1 MPIKIIGLM
10 LTWNNLE
17 FFRHSVH
24 QALSFC
30 DELIVVEGCHSQ
42 QYPKRSMD
50 GTCEYIESIRDLP
63 KLRVMDFA
71 LKGRYD
77 IVQRKI
83 RSEFP
88 KTSEFY
94 EKGNWVFHWDDD
106 CFFME
111 EELPKL
117 RTAMEM
123 TECDSGSY
131 VVRNFIYNFRFNT
144 MGSESF
150 DSYRIIDNMYLLGIN
165 SPHYKNGKRF
175 PFHHI
180 DGITLF
186 HYNYV
191 KKPERFKARMVMSIE
206 KGTTVSVGNY
216 ERWMSVK
223 WEKDEDIFKSRTII
237 KNIRP
242 YDKELNIYNGNHP
255 EALANHPWKDI
266 NDVRELI

>member
-1 MPIKIIGLM
+1 MKIIGLM

-17 FFRHSVH
+17 FFKHSVH
-24 QALSFC
+24 QALNFC

-42 QYPKRSMD
+42 QYPKHSTD
-50 GTCEYIESIRDLP
+50 GTCEYIESIRGLS

-77 IVQRKI
+77 IAQRTI
-83 RSEFP
+83 RSDVP
-88 KTSEFY
+88 KTSKFY
-94 EKGNWVFHWDDD
+94 EKDNWVFHWDDD

-144 MGSESF
+144 MGKASF
-150 DSYRIIDNMYLLGIN
+150 DTYRIVDNMYLSGIN
-165 SPHYKNGKRF
+165 NPHYKDGGRF

-180 DGITLF
+180 DGVTLF
-186 HYNYV
+186 HYTHV
-191 KKPERFKARMVMSIE
+191 KKPERFNARMVMSIE
-206 KGTTVSVGNY
+206 KGTTTSVGRY
-216 ERWMSVK
+216 EQWMSVK
-223 WEKDEDIFKSRTII
+223 WDKDEDIFKSRAIVES
-237 KNIRP
+237 IRP
-242 YDKELNIYNGNHP
+242 GEELNIYRGEHP
-255 EALANHPWKDI
+255 KAVANHSWRHI
-266 NDVRELI
+266 NDIREIK